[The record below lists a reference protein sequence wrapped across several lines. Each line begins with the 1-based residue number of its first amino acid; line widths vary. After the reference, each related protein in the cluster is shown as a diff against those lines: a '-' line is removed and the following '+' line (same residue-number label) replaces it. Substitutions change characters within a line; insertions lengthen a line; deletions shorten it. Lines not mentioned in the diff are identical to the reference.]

1 MSELWSK
8 FRAVPTWGQV
18 IAWLFA
24 WPLLAALWVFTR
36 WGDGA
41 PGKAGAAFL
50 ALLIAPIWYVGLFAP
65 APDEPDTQQAA
76 DTIQAQSDGDD
87 EPEASE
93 SPRPSETESPSEASS
108 PVESPSPSPT
118 PTESETA
125 AATLTVASVTDG
137 DTLRAAE
144 GGASSFPIRLS
155 QVDAPETPDECY
167 SAEAQDALASIAS
180 PGTAISLRRPGPPF
194 VDDYD
199 RRLGEVITADGESA
213 NVELV
218 RRGLAAWGSSF
229 AAEDPDLAQRLEAA
243 EQQAKAEGI
252 GLWGACG
259 GPHVMNE
266 APPPPP
272 PPAEEETTQP
282 PTAEAETSQPPPDD
296 GGGSNP
302 WGTESCHPAYDP
314 CVPPPSE
321 TGDLNCPDIK
331 KHYPNGVNVDHA
343 HGDPHGLDRDKDGH
357 GCE

>member
-8 FRAVPTWGQV
+8 FRSLPTWAQV

-36 WGDGA
+36 WGDGV
-41 PGKAGAAFL
+41 PGKVGAAFL
-50 ALLIAPIWYVGLFAP
+50 ALIIAPIWYVGLFSPPPEA
-65 APDEPDTQQAA
+65 PDTQQAA
-76 DTIQAQSDGDD
+76 DTTRAQSDAEEDA
-87 EPEASE
+87 EPETPS
-93 SPRPSETESPSEASS
+93 PSETETATETPSPT
-108 PVESPSPSPT
+108 ESPSPPPTPT
-118 PTESETA
+118 PTETEAA
-125 AATLTVASVTDG
+125 AATLTVASITDG

-144 GGASSFPIRLS
+144 EGSSSFPIRLS

-167 SAEAQDALASIAS
+167 SAEAQDALASIA
-180 PGTAISLRRPGPPF
+180 GTGTIITLRRPGPPF

-199 RRLGEVITADGESA
+199 RRLGEVITADGVSA

-218 RRGLAAWGSSF
+218 RRGFAAWGSGF
-229 AAEDPDLAQRLEAA
+229 ASEDPDLAQRLEVA
-243 EQQAKAEGI
+243 EQEARAANAGI
-252 GLWGACG
+252 WGICG
-259 GPHVMNE
+259 GSHVKNE

-282 PTAEAETSQPPPDD
+282 PADE

-321 TGDLNCPDIK
+321 TGDLNCPDIR
-331 KHYPNGVNVDHA
+331 KHYPNGVKVDHA